1 MNRAQSIAVSTVIAS
16 VLVVGAV
23 VALLITQ
30 TTIDGGGSIKAVGL
44 GVYWDSACTN
54 ATSTLDF
61 GQLEPGASSDFT
73 LYLRNEGNSALTL
86 SMTTD
91 NWVPGNA
98 PDYLTLTWN
107 REGQLV
113 DPDEVMSFVLTLTA
127 AADAQDINS
136 FSLDIIISGA
146 G

>member
-1 MNRAQSIAVSTVIAS
+1 MNRAQSIATSALIAS

-44 GVYWDSACTN
+44 GVYWDSACTT

-61 GQLEPGASSDFT
+61 GQLEPGASTDFT

-91 NWVPGNA
+91 NWVPTNA

-113 DPDEVMSFVLTLTA
+113 DPDDVMSFVLTLTA
-127 AADAQDINS
+127 AADVQGINS